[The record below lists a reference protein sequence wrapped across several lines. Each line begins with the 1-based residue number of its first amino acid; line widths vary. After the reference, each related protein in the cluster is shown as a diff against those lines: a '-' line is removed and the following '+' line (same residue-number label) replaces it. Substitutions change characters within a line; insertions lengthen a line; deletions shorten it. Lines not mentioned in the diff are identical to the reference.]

1 MNKLILL
8 ALLFLSINVINGTDC
23 EQGNGQGGDSE
34 ETCAL
39 LKLSGDK
46 THCCLIVSE
55 NNNINGCRPLTDDQ
69 YENIK
74 RYKDY
79 LRTEYK
85 DDDLGIECS
94 SKFISIQLLAIFV
107 LFLL

>member
-8 ALLFLSINVINGTDC
+8 ALLALCINVINGADC
-23 EQGNGQGGDSE
+23 AKGNGIGGDNE
-34 ETCAL
+34 DTCAL

-46 THCCLIVSE
+46 THCCFIDSK
-55 NNNINGCRPLTDDQ
+55 NTTISGCQPLTDDQ

-79 LRTEYK
+79 LRTQSNDE
-85 DDDLGIECS
+85 DLGIECS
-94 SKFISIQLLAIFV
+94 SKFISLGFLAIFA
-107 LFLL
+107 LLLL